1 MSAPK
6 RATAAPAM
14 AAPTINPSFALL
26 LLFLHAGKGSP
37 QRLALFANEEE
48 ENDCSP
54 IADRFDKLDG
64 MGPLRLFEDKSRVV
78 SLGRRPI

>member
-1 MSAPK
+1 MTSGIINESNNICVLPK
-6 RATAAPAM
+6 RW
-14 AAPTINPSFALL
+14 SLD
-26 LLFLHAGKGSP
+26 G
-37 QRLALFANEEE
+37 NEEE
-48 ENDCSP
+48 EKENDCCP